1 MGLNKQL
8 SVVNARITYR
18 KAPIH
23 TLEKFTFKDMAS
35 AYRSFKKDGSIK
47 ECIILQ
53 TCNRVEVYA
62 ACEDADYK
70 KLVQYWAKS
79 TGLSE
84 DMFKD
89 TLELSVGKDTIL
101 HLLKLA
107 SGLDSLVIGE
117 DQILG
122 QVKRAFNVAVRNKYA
137 GTHLSVLFDKAIK
150 VGSKVRTT
158 TGINKGTV
166 SYGSMAV
173 KLAEEHVKSLKGKTI
188 LLIGTGEAASL
199 VAKVLKKREIEFL
212 VTSRTFERAKSFSE
226 TAGGEPIAFEKALE
240 MLNKV
245 DALFV
250 ATTAPYYLI
259 TLEEIKA
266 AMQDRKDGMVIVD
279 LSNPR
284 TVEEK
289 VTELKGVKLINIDEV
304 SVLVEKNLRA
314 RNQEVKD
321 AERIIDS
328 EVYSVEARMKR
339 LEVEPVVDSLFK
351 KVDTIREREL
361 AKALHMLGDLDEE
374 QRRIIEQLS
383 HAIVEGVLSNPMDN
397 LRKASEGGDKELMK
411 AVSKLFNYER

>member
-8 SVVNARITYR
+8 NVVNARITYR

-150 VGSKVRTT
+150 VGSKVRTS

-173 KLAEEHVKSLKGKTI
+173 KLAEEHVKRLKGKTI
-188 LLIGTGEAASL
+188 MLIGTGEAASL

-240 MLNKV
+240 MLNKL

-259 TLEEIKA
+259 TLEEIKV

-314 RNQEVKD
+314 RKQEVKD

-361 AKALHMLGDLDEE
+361 AKALHMLSDLDEE

>member
-8 SVVNARITYR
+8 NVVNARITYR

-150 VGSKVRTT
+150 VGSKVRTS

-173 KLAEEHVKSLKGKTI
+173 KLAEEHVKRLKGKTI
-188 LLIGTGEAASL
+188 MLIGTGEAASL

-240 MLNKV
+240 MLNKL

-259 TLEEIKA
+259 TLEEIKV

-314 RNQEVKD
+314 RKQEVKD

-374 QRRIIEQLS
+374 QKRIIEQLS